1 MSDTSTKFTPDDFD
15 GIFYSEDSGS
25 EAIFEYGADF
35 LELIRERRDGLFL
48 ALGAHVDLRV
58 YGNRADITDA
68 LLARARDIW
77 TEADW
82 SAIDQMLAKVDQLRA
97 DQPQGWRHTVYQ
109 MVEAAVMPKSH
120 KMPEQFTSYFLDSS
134 VYQLLFGMRA
144 AAFNKIKAHGAD
156 LRVAVMLLV
165 GLHLNGEAELV
176 TELEEALPYFWKG
189 VDLSVIHEL
198 YTTADQAR
206 SSGSPIWT
214 TTLGATIEVAMR
226 GYAVISSSQLA
237 HAHYAQP
244 TPVDFDPIFLQDPDV
259 SDTVFILREKIVD
272 MFAGRREAMFVL
284 TATIIDLRIN
294 NHGELAETILAK
306 ARTDWTE
313 QDFTVVDR
321 VLAETA
327 ALAESQPESWR
338 KTIYALVHDEL
349 EPKLPELPDSFNH
362 FFVPRDIMQFV
373 VANRADGLGMLYASG
388 TELARA
394 VKVLV
399 VVELNDDQTLLAE
412 LETLLPELY
421 PRADMARIH
430 ALYPAIRAIK
440 AQYGELWM
448 TFAVAHIDMTINGSA
463 SINWNEGAA

>member
-1 MSDTSTKFTPDDFD
+1 MFDTTNFTPADFD

-58 YGNRADITDA
+58 YGKRADIADA
-68 LLARARDIW
+68 LLERARSIW

-82 SAIDQMLAKVDQLRA
+82 SAIDQMLATVDQLRV
-97 DQPQGWRHTVYQ
+97 DQPQGWRHTVFQ

-120 KMPEQFTSYFLDSS
+120 KMPEQFTSYFLDAS

-176 TELEEALPYFWKG
+176 TELEEALPYFWDG
-189 VDLSVIHEL
+189 VDLPVIHEL
-198 YTTADQAR
+198 YTAADQAR

-214 TTLGATIEVAMR
+214 TTLGATIAVAMH

-237 HAHYAQP
+237 HASHAHP

-259 SDTVFILREKIVD
+259 SDAVFTLREEIVD

-284 TATIIDLRIN
+284 TAAIIDLRIN
-294 NHGELAETILAK
+294 DQGKLAEAVLAK
-306 ARTDWTE
+306 ARADWTE

-327 ALAESQPESWR
+327 ALAESRPESWR

-349 EPKLPELPDSFNH
+349 EPKLPELPESFQN
-362 FFVPRDIMQFV
+362 FFVPRDVMQFV

-399 VVELNDDQTLLAE
+399 VVELNDDPALLAE
-412 LETLLPELY
+412 LEALLPELY
-421 PRADMARIH
+421 PRADMTRIRS
-430 ALYPAIRAIK
+430 LYTAVRSIK
-440 AQYGELWM
+440 AEYGDLWM
-448 TFAVAHIDMTINGSA
+448 SFAVAHIDMTINGSA
-463 SINWNEGAA
+463 TIDWNEGAA

>member
-1 MSDTSTKFTPDDFD
+1 MSDTTNFTPPDFD

-48 ALGAHVDLRV
+48 ALGALVDLRV
-58 YGNRADITDA
+58 YGKRADITDA
-68 LLARARDIW
+68 LLARAKGIW

-82 SAIDQMLAKVDQLRA
+82 PAIDQMLATVDQLRA

-120 KMPEQFTSYFLDSS
+120 KMPEQFTSYFLDAS

-156 LRVAVMLLV
+156 LCVAVMLLV

-176 TELEEALPYFWKG
+176 AELEQALSYFWDG
-189 VDLSVIHEL
+189 VDLPVIHEL
-198 YTTADQAR
+198 YATADQAR
-206 SSGSPIWT
+206 SSGSPLWT
-214 TTLGATIEVAMR
+214 TTLEATIEVALR
-226 GYAVISSSQLA
+226 GHAVVFASQIARA
-237 HAHYAQP
+237 HHALP

-259 SDTVFILREKIVD
+259 SDAVFILREKIVD

-294 NHGELAETILAK
+294 DQGELAETILVK
-306 ARTDWTE
+306 ARADWTE
-313 QDFTVVDR
+313 QDFTVVDK

-327 ALAESQPESWR
+327 ALAESRPESWR

-362 FFVPRDIMQFV
+362 FFVPRDVMQFV

-394 VKVLV
+394 VKALV
-399 VVELNDDQTLLAE
+399 VVELNDDQALLAE
-412 LETLLPELY
+412 LEAILPELY
-421 PRADMARIH
+421 PRADMARIR

-440 AQYGELWM
+440 AEYGDLWM
-448 TFAVAHIDMTINGSA
+448 TFAVAHIDMTIKGSA